1 MRPIPAFVAA
11 LALIAA
17 ALALLRLHQA
27 EAGLS
32 TERVTIGDTPA
43 TIWRP
48 VGGGPAPTVV
58 IAHGF
63 AGSRQLMRPFAATL
77 ARSGFLAVTFDFLG
91 HGRNPL
97 PLTGDVADVRGAT
110 LRLVD
115 QLDAVARYAL
125 SLPEADGRLATLGH
139 SMAADIIVRHALETP
154 DVQAVVA
161 VSMFS
166 PAVTATEPDNLL
178 VIVGAW
184 EPGLTDEALRV
195 LRLAGGAAEG
205 ETVGDPAGDFA
216 RRVAF
221 APSVEHVGVL
231 YSPTSQQEAR
241 DWLAASFG
249 LAPGDYAD
257 ARGPWIL
264 LLILAVVTL
273 GWPLS
278 KLLPSIAAPEGAG
291 LSGRRFWIAA
301 LGPAVATPLLLR
313 LVDLRFLPVV
323 VGDYLATHFALY
335 GLLTALALW
344 RLGARAPSRPAW
356 GSFALAAG
364 AVTVWALLGVGWVID
379 AHVSSFLPIPE
390 RFALLGSILL
400 GALPY
405 FLADEWLTRGPGA
418 PRFAYPLTK
427 LLFLLS
433 LAAATALNLERLF
446 FLIILAP
453 AMLLFFVVYGLF
465 SRWTMRATG
474 DPFVAGAANAAVFAV
489 AIAVTFPMIAG

>member
-1 MRPIPAFVAA
+1 MRPFPAIVAA
-11 LALIAA
+11 LAILAA
-17 ALALLRLHQA
+17 ALALFRLYEA

-32 TERVTIGDTPA
+32 TERVLIDDTPA
-43 TIWRP
+43 TVWRP
-48 VGGGPAPTVV
+48 EGGGPAPTVV

-77 ARSGFLAVTFDFLG
+77 ARSGFLAVTFDFYG
-91 HGRNPL
+91 HGRNPR
-97 PLTGDVADVRGAT
+97 PLTGDVGDVRGAT
-110 LRLVD
+110 LRLVE
-115 QLDAVARYAL
+115 QLEKVSRFAL

-139 SMAADIIVRHALETP
+139 SMAADIIVRHAIQSTEVAAT
-154 DVQAVVA
+154 VA

-166 PAVTATEPDNLL
+166 PAVTATEPENLL
-178 VIVGAW
+178 VVVGAW
-184 EPGLTDEALRV
+184 EPGLREEALRV
-195 LRLAGGAAEG
+195 LRLAGGSTAG
-205 ETVGDPAGDFA
+205 ETVGDPTGGFA

-221 APSVEHVGVL
+221 APNVEHVGVL
-231 YSPTSQQEAR
+231 YSPASQIEAR
-241 DWLAASFG
+241 DWLAAAFG
-249 LAPGDYAD
+249 MEPAAFAD

-264 LLILAVVTL
+264 LLILAVVAL
-273 GWPLS
+273 AWPLS
-278 KLLPSIAAPEGAG
+278 RLLPTIAAPEGAG
-291 LSGRRFWIAA
+291 LSGWRFWVAA
-301 LGPAVATPLLLR
+301 LGPAAATPLLLR
-313 LVDLRFLPVV
+313 IVDLRFLPVV

-356 GSFALAAG
+356 GPFALAAG
-364 AVTVWALLGVGWVID
+364 AVAMWALVGVGWVID

-390 RFALLGSILL
+390 RLALLGAILL

-418 PRFAYPLTK
+418 PRLAYPLTK

-433 LAAATALNLERLF
+433 LAAATALNLPRLF

-453 AMLLFFVVYGLF
+453 PMVLFFIVYGLF